1 MPEPVTI
8 SIVAIYVA
16 KKIVEKIVVEQSI
29 RGLGKIFFPRK
40 KYVNRLSKLI
50 NANIEEFRK
59 SYKEHDSK
67 GDFYFFDSEIILSE
81 LFKHV
86 VFKTKYDY
94 DYKELKE
101 KFKKFPRI
109 IIPTDK
115 ELLNFFNSFI
125 EKVNSDNKLR
135 ELHID
140 EYYKEEIFN
149 ISTDLKALIEITESI
164 KDKLDDNDEEILS
177 IFYSNNPLNRFIS
190 KTTPLDI
197 EILEAIRNNT
207 STNNRERYY
216 QVYQNGIDSLNKAF
230 IKHSL
235 GLINK
240 NSIDIKFDKPDI
252 SVEIKLNDFAKFY
265 SGEEE
270 LTITKPNLLWDCNCK
285 IKFPKKYNKR
295 KCPIHSEIEK
305 NGLGKNLET
314 FFTSGLVNIKSS
326 GINVYWRNQKN
337 LWPPSADSMYL
348 IEDIKNNG
356 YCTTLIEDV
365 IDIGCG
371 TGYLGLWLAKNNNHI
386 KELHFTDW
394 LLLPLIFSYI
404 NSKQNNLGVDCFY
417 HLGLNVSWLAK
428 QEGFKMIDLAVCNP
442 PYLPFLTGNE
452 KFKNEMT
459 VAGTELLSDFI
470 TNWHL
475 VAKEAIISFSH
486 IALPEAILASETGNV
501 KLTPLGDKRLIPFRV
516 NAAYSE
522 NRYIS
527 RLLRED
533 RIVFRRNNQFP
544 YWHHVQTYKLEK
556 SASNRVDRPSN

>member
-8 SIVAIYVA
+8 SLVAIYVA
-16 KKIVEKIVVEQSI
+16 KKIVEKIVVDQGV
-29 RGLGKIFFPRK
+29 RGLGKLFFPSK

-50 NANIEEFRK
+50 NENIEEYRK
-59 SYKEHDSK
+59 NYKEHDSK
-67 GDFYFFDSEIILSE
+67 GDYYFFDSEIILTGLSNHI
-81 LFKHV
+81 L
-86 VFKTKYDY
+86 FKTKYDY
-94 DYKELKE
+94 DYKGLKA
-101 KFKKFPRI
+101 KFKEYPRI

-115 ELLNFFNSFI
+115 ELLDFFNSFI
-125 EKVNSDNKLR
+125 EKVNSDDKLKI
-135 ELHID
+135 LHID

-164 KDKLDDNDEEILS
+164 QDKLDDNKEEIIS
-177 IFYSNNPLNRFIS
+177 IFNSNNPLNRFIS

-207 STNNRERYY
+207 SHNNRERYY

-240 NSIDIKFDKPDI
+240 NSIDIKLDKPDV

-265 SGEEE
+265 SEEEE
-270 LTITKPNLLWDCNCK
+270 LTILKPSLLWECNCK
-285 IKFPKKYNKR
+285 IKFPKKYNKK
-295 KCPIHSEIEK
+295 KCSIHSEIER
-305 NGLGKNLET
+305 NELSENLET
-314 FFTSGLVNIKSS
+314 FFTKGLVNIKSN

-348 IEDIKNNG
+348 IEDLKNNG
-356 YCTTLIEDV
+356 YCTKFIKGV

-394 LLLPLIFSYI
+394 LLLPLIFSYF
-404 NSKQNNLGVDCFY
+404 NSKQNNLNVDCFY
-417 HLGLNVSWLAK
+417 RLGLNVGWLAK
-428 QEGFKMIDLAVCNP
+428 QEGFKMLDLAVCNP
-442 PYLPFLTGNE
+442 PYLPLLSGKE
-452 KFKNEMT
+452 KFKSETT
-459 VAGTELLSDFI
+459 VAGTELLTDFI
-470 TNWHL
+470 MNWHL

-486 IALPEAILASETGNV
+486 IALPEAILASKSGNV
-501 KLTPLGDKRLIPFRV
+501 KLIPLGEKRLIPFRV

-527 RLLRED
+527 RLLKED
-533 RIVFRRNNQFP
+533 RIKFRRNNQFP
-544 YWHHVQTYKLEK
+544 YWHYVQTYKLEK
-556 SASNRVDRPSN
+556 SAANV